1 MNACPMLEV
10 ACIVS
15 TDPLFIG
22 ISGLEAAATQIDVS
36 ANNVANVGTSGFQAQ
51 DVGFEDI
58 YAGAVAARI
67 STNQAPGGLDPTG
80 GATNLAISGAGFFVL
95 GGGAST
101 TYTRDGN
108 FIAGGNGVLV
118 DASSGLTVTGVNGG
132 PIAIPPGTT
141 GLAVAPDGTVTGA
154 LAGQT
159 ATFGRIALA
168 AFQNPSG
175 LARVGGGYQ
184 ASADAGNVLL
194 GAPGSAGY
202 GTLAPGFLESS
213 NVDLTSEFVKMIAAQ
228 TAFAANAKTV
238 HTADENLKTIVNL
251 DDPE

>member
-1 MNACPMLEV
+1 
-10 ACIVS
+10 VS
-15 TDPLFIG
+15 TDPLFTG
-22 ISGLEAAATQIDVS
+22 LSGLEAASTQIDVS

-95 GGGAST
+95 GGGTSP
-101 TYTRDGN
+101 TYTRDGA
-108 FIAGGNGVLV
+108 FGIGAGGMLID
-118 DASSGLTVTGVNGG
+118 DASGLTVTGAGGG
-132 PIAIPPGTT
+132 PIAIPPGVT
-141 GLAVAPDGTVTGA
+141 GLAIAPDGTVTGT
-154 LAGQT
+154 LAGRA

-168 AFQNPSG
+168 AFRNPAG
-175 LARVGGGYQ
+175 LLRVGGGYQ
-184 ASADAGNVLL
+184 ASANAGNVLL

-202 GTLAPGFLESS
+202 GTLIPGVVESS

-228 TAFAANAKTV
+228 AAFAANAKTV
-238 HTADENLKTIVNL
+238 HTADENLKTIL
-251 DDPE
+251 DLE